1 MRVVSPRLL
10 AWIARAGFIGHPW
23 RGGAVGRVKRARA
36 SGRDGQCDDRALLRQ
51 PLGGGL
57 AVVIAVGLLCIAAN
71 VYGLRPTI
79 GGDSRSV
86 PPSALQGSGL
96 AILHGTIGFLARSLV
111 FILIG
116 CFLIFAAWHTNAR
129 EATGFGGALL
139 TLRSERYRNLL
150 LLIAAAGP
158 LAFGLLG
165 ASEGFGRAENL
176 PSSAVRA
183 KMNKMNGEF

>member
-1 MRVVSPRLL
+1 M
-10 AWIARAGFIGHPW
+10 I
-23 RGGAVGRVKRARA
+23 
-36 SGRDGQCDDRALLRQ
+36 ALLRQ
-51 PLGGGL
+51 PFGGGL
-57 AVVIAVGLLCIAAN
+57 AVMIAVGLLCIAAN

-86 PPSALQGSGL
+86 PPSALEGSGL
-96 AILHGTIGFLARSLV
+96 AILLGTIGFLARSLV

-116 CFLIFAAWHTNAR
+116 CFLIFVAWHTNAR